1 MSSPI
6 PIISVDDSACNS
18 DYEYDCPS
26 QYLSV
31 ASAPVS
37 APSRRASFH
46 PSLIAG
52 RLMPRRRMMPPPP
65 PARPTRPA
73 RPPPPTTQQIRASVM
88 HFLEQQEREM
98 RLEVQ
103 RVGTEIRDLRRCVR
117 AVKREQSQVQARS
130 QFRNEAQTRVRFV
143 PVEEFESGSG
153 SDADTEEVNVM
164 VIAAN

>member
-6 PIISVDDSACNS
+6 PIISVDDSACNL
-18 DYEYDCPS
+18 DYEYDCSP

-31 ASAPVS
+31 PSAPVS

-46 PSLIAG
+46 PGFIAG
-52 RLMPRRRMMPPPP
+52 RLMPRRRMMPPP

-88 HFLEQQEREM
+88 CFLEQQEREM

-117 AVKREQSQVQARS
+117 AVKREQSQIQARS
-130 QFRNEAQTRVRFV
+130 QFRNDAQTRVRFV

-153 SDADTEEVNVM
+153 SDADTEEVNVV